1 VFVFPGTRDH
11 LPGAMSKRSSPFQ
24 VLPEALVPLIFE
36 QLDVVSVRRLFEV
49 LCLDRVMRPSCNFW
63 LRDVYVLPSLRFAA
77 APVRQAYLDETLR
90 WFATKAGQAGAAA
103 SRGGA
108 QRRAIHLYDVPPA
121 TAVELASGSLLSPQV
136 HTLKLFVIGRSARS
150 AFEQFARL
158 IISLTTAARLSNLV
172 HLEVYWDDEDENDEA
187 GDTNSTSTLSY
198 ELVAALQRHCPA
210 LNRLEGLSSWPGFGS
225 LHDLV
230 GPRAKSFNWARLQ
243 HLTFWD
249 MLPAEWTRPADF
261 AGGGMALAPTGPMQ
275 QSPLLDEIFDDAV
288 YPAGDVPWTRAWLLR
303 SFRPLTRTI
312 FPALTKL
319 EVHFRDAQDAMRFF
333 VCWHTLAFPLA
344 TSEVPDVCARQ
355 ITALIVHIEVVDP
368 TKQFELYSLW
378 NKLMRSI
385 SERRCGPLLPALTEL
400 TIDSWL
406 PSAHLIKFLVG
417 GGGGSGGS
425 KTVRPPLR
433 LSLCPGDEDAAT
445 AQFLEHLW
453 NEDDVRIETLSLSR
467 RTLSG
472 QGTMFRQ
479 YLETEQRVD
488 ASCRLKLL
496 GSRSGFGLGGF
507 YSEYVTDDA
516 FAVHGAD
523 YGVARTT
530 VVRALRSALE
540 SGKLRHTRALGVP
553 DQLLESMGCS
563 FRGDGVAVQQAQRDL
578 LALFGRD
585 SCPVL
590 ESLVVFFKHPDSS
603 VELQSS
609 QGGGRSVE
617 AATLLSVARFAHAWS
632 CALERDLQATQL
644 FEQQQQRGEGKVG
657 GKGEEEEEE
666 GPPASLLCPLR
677 ELRVSLPLDLPAYMP
692 HWQVLL
698 QAAFGPSAAV
708 RPYLLSAD
716 QTLGT
721 GKDQS
726 LLRITFES
734 KCRSTSLFLCRG

>member
-1 VFVFPGTRDH
+1 MAVHKR
-11 LPGAMSKRSSPFQ
+11 RSSPFQ

-36 QLDVVSVRRLFEV
+36 QLDVVSVRRLCEV
-49 LCLDRVMRPSCNFW
+49 LCLDRVMKPSCRFW

-77 APVRQAYLDETLR
+77 APARQAYLDEALR

-103 SRGGA
+103 SGGGA

-121 TAVELASGSLLSPQV
+121 TAVELASGSLLSPQL
-136 HTLKLFVIGRSARS
+136 HTLKLSVIGRGARL
-150 AFEQFARL
+150 AFEQFAKL
-158 IISLTTAARLSNLV
+158 VITQATAARLSNLV
-172 HLEVYWDDEDENDEA
+172 HLELFWDDEDEI
-187 GDTNSTSTLSY
+187 GDSNPSSTLSY
-198 ELVAALQRHCPA
+198 ELVTALQRHCTT
-210 LNRLEGLSSWPGFGS
+210 LNRLEGVSSWPGFGS

-230 GPRAKSFNWARLQ
+230 GPRAESFNWARLQ

-249 MLPAEWTRPADF
+249 MLPAEWTRPEDF
-261 AGGGMALAPTGPMQ
+261 VGGGLSLAPTGPTQ
-275 QSPLLDEIFDDAV
+275 QSPLLDELFDDAL
-288 YPAGDVPWTRAWLLR
+288 YPTGDVPWTRAWLLR
-303 SFRPLTRTI
+303 SFRPFTRSI

-344 TSEVPDVCARQ
+344 SSSSSSEVPDVCARQ
-355 ITALIVHIEVVDP
+355 ITALVMHIEVVDP

-417 GGGGSGGS
+417 GVGS
-425 KTVRPPLR
+425 KVTRPPPKLS

-453 NEDDVRIETLSLSR
+453 NEDDVRIEKLNLSR

-479 YLETEQRVD
+479 YLVTEQRVD
-488 ASCRLKLL
+488 SSCRLKLL

-530 VVRALRSALE
+530 VVRALRAALE

-563 FRGDGVAVQQAQRDL
+563 FRGDGVAIQQAQRDL
-578 LALFGRD
+578 LTLFGRD

-590 ESLVVFFKHPDSS
+590 ESLVFFFKHPDSS
-603 VELQSS
+603 VELQSP

-617 AATLLSVARFAHAWS
+617 AATLLSVVRFVHAWS

-644 FEQQQQRGEGKVG
+644 FQQQRGAGKE
-657 GKGEEEEEE
+657 GKGEVGKEDEED

-677 ELRVSLPLDLPAYMP
+677 ELRVSLPLDLPVYMP
-692 HWQVLL
+692 HWHVLQ
-698 QAAFGPSAAV
+698 QATLGPSAAA
-708 RPYLLSAD
+708 RPYILSAD